1 MRVLICQRLKHGLL
15 KGSGLMTSELEAI
28 ATIGFLNYCNIVDIS
43 YMLSTYLNKL
53 NNLIPNTTS
62 KLLIA

>member
-1 MRVLICQRLKHGLL
+1 
-15 KGSGLMTSELEAI
+15 MTSELEAI

-53 NNLIPNTTS
+53 NNLIPNITS
-62 KLLIA
+62 ILLRERPYKNVI